1 MPQVWF
7 TQLMLILVRHGRTAL
22 NAQRRLQGRSDH
34 DLDDVGRFQAEAIA
48 RMLNAEYGDD
58 LRIVSS
64 PLRRAVAT
72 AEAFGR
78 PVEIDGRWI
87 EIDYGVLEGT
97 PVADVNSD
105 TWAQWR
111 QDPDFAPEGGES
123 HRALYARVREAC
135 SALVET
141 AREGPVVVVSHVS
154 PIKAG
159 VAWAL
164 GMGES
169 VAWRAFVEQ
178 ASVSRIG
185 IDRAG
190 PILRSFNEVHHLR

>member
-1 MPQVWF
+1 
-7 TQLMLILVRHGRTAL
+7 MLILVRHGRTAL

-34 DLDDVGRFQAEAIA
+34 DLDEVGRSQADAIA
-48 RMLNAEYGDD
+48 HMLNAEYGDD

-64 PLRRAVAT
+64 PLRRALAT

-78 PVEIDGRWI
+78 PVEIDERWI

-97 PVADVNSD
+97 PVGDVSSE

-111 QDPDFAPEGGES
+111 QDPDFAPDSGES

-135 SALVET
+135 DALVEA

-185 IDRAG
+185 IDRVG
-190 PILRSFNEVHHLR
+190 PMLRSFNEVHHLG